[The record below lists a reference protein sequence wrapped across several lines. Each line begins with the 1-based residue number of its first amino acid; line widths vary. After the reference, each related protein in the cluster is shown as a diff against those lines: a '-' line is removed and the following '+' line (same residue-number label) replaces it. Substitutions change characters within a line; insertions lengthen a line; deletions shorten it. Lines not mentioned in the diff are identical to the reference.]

1 MAGTSGILSSSEQ
14 IQANYEKY
22 KSKFKDATENMVNS
36 DTFLSLLVAEMTNQD
51 PMEPTSNT
59 DFVTQMAQFTSLQYS
74 KDAAT
79 YSQSNY
85 ASSLVGKTVTASKM
99 DGSKQVT
106 KTGVVQSVMKN
117 GDSYTI
123 KIDGVSF
130 ELSNITSIAQ
140 TDSSGGNNSGTNTSL
155 GELIAKASM
164 MIGMCATVNPSVEGG
179 SMLDSGLITSIQVK
193 DGQVR
198 VIIND
203 KGYALDDIV
212 EVAYPTIS
220 GGDDSDSAGGTDKTP
235 SADDTDKAP
244 SADDKTETPSA
255 DKTTDSK
262 DESADSTET
271 HTISD
276 EELDRIIETHRQAKE
291 DEVSADV
298 VSDMMAAVDRMNEQ
312 AREDTERLYSED
324 LHEVTGEITPDS
336 YAEDIQDLADFV

>member
-1 MAGTSGILSSSEQ
+1 MAQTSGILSSSEQ

-22 KSKFKDATENMVNS
+22 RSKFVDATEKMVSS

-59 DFVTQMAQFTSLQYS
+59 EFVTQMAQFTSLQYS
-74 KDAAT
+74 KDSAT

-117 GDSYTI
+117 GDSYTL

-140 TDSSGGNNSGTNTSL
+140 TDTSDNTGTTGNTSL

-179 SMLDSGLITSIQVK
+179 SLLDSGVITSIQVK

-198 VIIND
+198 VIINN

-212 EVAYPTIS
+212 EVAYPNID
-220 GGDDSDSAGGTDKTP
+220 GDDSGSTGDTDKTP
-235 SADDTDKAP
+235 STGETPETPSTDET
-244 SADDKTETPSA
+244 TETPST
-255 DKTTDSK
+255 DGDTT
-262 DESADSTET
+262 ESSDSTET
-271 HTISD
+271 QMISD
-276 EELDRIIETHRQAKE
+276 EELDRIIESHRQANE
-291 DEVSADV
+291 DEKSADV
-298 VSDMMAAVDRMNEQ
+298 VNDMMAAVDRMNEQ
-312 AREDTERLYSED
+312 AREDTERLYDED
-324 LHEVTGEITPDS
+324 LHEVTGEITPDKYVS
-336 YAEDIQDLADFV
+336 EDISDLADFV

>member
-1 MAGTSGILSSSEQ
+1 MAETTGILSSSEQ

-59 DFVTQMAQFTSLQYS
+59 EFVTQMAQFTSLQYS

-130 ELSNITSIAQ
+130 ELKNITSISE
-140 TDSSGGNNSGTNTSL
+140 TTSEDSNTTTGNTSL

-164 MIGMCATVNPSVEGG
+164 MIGMSATVNPKVEGG
-179 SMLDSGLITSIQVK
+179 SLLDSGIITSIQVK

-198 VIIND
+198 VLIND

-212 EVAYPTIS
+212 EVAYPTIG
-220 GGDDSDSAGGTDKTP
+220 GGDDDSSTE
-235 SADDTDKAP
+235 
-244 SADDKTETPSA
+244 DKTETPSTGETTGTPSA
-255 DKTTDSK
+255 DKSD
-262 DESADSTET
+262 DGSTAET
-271 HTISD
+271 QMMSD
-276 EELDRIIETHRQAKE
+276 EELDRIIESHRQAKE
-291 DEVSADV
+291 DEESADV
-298 VSDMMAAVDRMNEQ
+298 VSEMMSAVDRANEA
-312 AREDTERLYSED
+312 AREETRRLYDEEVQ
-324 LHEVTGEITPDS
+324 EVTGEVIPDN
-336 YAEDIQDLADFV
+336 YVDEDIQDLEDFV

>member
-1 MAGTSGILSSSEQ
+1 MAGTSGVLSSSEQ

-22 KSKFKDATENMVNS
+22 KSKFKDATENMVSS

-59 DFVTQMAQFTSLQYS
+59 EFVTQMAQFTSLQYS

-117 GDSYTI
+117 GDKYTL

-130 ELSNITSIAQ
+130 ELSNITSISESA
-140 TDSSGGNNSGTNTSL
+140 SSDTGSSNTSL
-155 GELIAKASM
+155 GELIAKAST
-164 MIGMCATVNPSVEGG
+164 MIGMSATVNPTVNGG
-179 SMLDSGLITSIQVK
+179 SLLDSGIITSIQVK

-212 EVAYPTIS
+212 EVAYPIIETEP
-220 GGDDSDSAGGTDKTP
+220 DDKTDDAGKTDTE
-235 SADDTDKAP
+235 SKADDTA
-244 SADDKTETPSA
+244 SA
-255 DKTTDSK
+255 DKTDDTDDSDK
-262 DESADSTET
+262 IDESVIDPDDGVITDA
-271 HTISD
+271 
-276 EELDRIIETHRQAKE
+276 ELDLIIEEHRRKAEESQNDNVNE
-291 DEVSADV
+291 
-298 VSDMMAAVDRMNEQ
+298 MMAAVDAMNSA
-312 AREDTERLYSED
+312 ARAETSALYEDTEEVTQPVTPDDYIADDIADLED
-324 LHEVTGEITPDS
+324 LI
-336 YAEDIQDLADFV
+336 

>member
-59 DFVTQMAQFTSLQYS
+59 EFVTQMAQFTSLQYS

-140 TDSSGGNNSGTNTSL
+140 TDSSGSNNPGTNTSL

-164 MIGMCATVNPSVEGG
+164 MIGMSATVNPSVEGG

-212 EVAYPTIS
+212 EVAYPTID
-220 GGDDSDSAGGTDKTP
+220 GDDSDSTGGTDKTP
-235 SADDTDKAP
+235 SADDADKAP
-244 SADDKTETPSA
+244 SIDDKTETP
-255 DKTTDSK
+255 
-262 DESADSTET
+262 SADSTET

-276 EELDRIIETHRQAKE
+276 EELDRIIESHRQEKE

-336 YAEDIQDLADFV
+336 YTGEDIQDLEDFV

>member
-1 MAGTSGILSSSEQ
+1 MAETTGILSSSEQ

-59 DFVTQMAQFTSLQYS
+59 EFVTQMAQFTSLQYS
-74 KDAAT
+74 KDSAT

-117 GDSYTI
+117 GDSYTL

-130 ELSNITSIAQ
+130 ELKNITSISE
-140 TDSSGGNNSGTNTSL
+140 TTSSDSNTTTGNTSL
-155 GELIAKASM
+155 GELITKASM
-164 MIGMCATVNPSVEGG
+164 MIGMSATVNPNVEGG
-179 SMLDSGLITSIQVK
+179 SMLDSGVITSIQVK

-220 GGDDSDSAGGTDKTP
+220 GDDDDTTGGTEETP
-235 SADDTDKAP
+235 STGDT
-244 SADDKTETPSA
+244 TETPST
-255 DKTTDSK
+255 DETTETPSTDESTDSS
-262 DESADSTET
+262 DTDPEM
-271 HTISD
+271 ISD
-276 EELDRIIETHRQAKE
+276 EELDRIIESHRRKNE
-291 DEVSADV
+291 ESSTTDV
-298 VSDMMAAVDRMNEQ
+298 ENEMMSAVDKANEL
-312 AREDTERLYSED
+312 AREETERLYDED
-324 LHEVTGEITPDS
+324 VQEVTGEVIPDR
-336 YAEDIQDLADFV
+336 YVDEDIQDLDDFV